1 MVNINIAILMS
12 SLSLKLSELV
22 VVIVGSNLF
31 EAGNCG
37 KVTGGIRG
45 LAY

>member
-1 MVNINIAILMS
+1 MVNINVATLMS

-22 VVIVGSNLF
+22 VFVGCNLL

-37 KVTGGIRG
+37 KVPGRIRG
-45 LAY
+45 LAH